1 MDLTDDP
8 IQVQVWGV
16 APADA
21 VVWIGEE
28 RDEVLFRV
36 AQIFDAVPGATVSD
50 DGAVWGI
57 AVSDP
62 WCGGRPCVVDGDR
75 LREAQRRL
83 RDFAREAIAHGVI
96 FVEPRLSTV
105 RVSAGVA
112 PEAAT

>member
-57 AVSDP
+57 AVSQP
-62 WCGGRPCVVDGDR
+62 WLGSR
-75 LREAQRRL
+75 LRPVDTQRLLQAQRDL
-83 RDFAREAIAHGVI
+83 RDFAEAAIPYGATLGH
-96 FVEPRLSTV
+96 PRLWTV
-105 RVSAGVA
+105 DVDLGPDWEVLL
-112 PEAAT
+112 

>member
-36 AQIFDAVPGATVSD
+36 AQIFDAARAAADAAARNLGWALLADYGDEAEEDED
-50 DGAVWGI
+50 D
-57 AVSDP
+57 D
-62 WCGGRPCVVDGDR
+62 
-75 LREAQRRL
+75 
-83 RDFAREAIAHGVI
+83 
-96 FVEPRLSTV
+96 
-105 RVSAGVA
+105 
-112 PEAAT
+112 